1 MQVPESYRSG
11 RVVRQPSGY
20 EAFIPARLPPA
31 NPKIR
36 IDGEMQVLLSTAD
49 RFLGRLDGSIQTLP
63 DPNLFVMM
71 YVRKEAVLSSQIEG
85 TQSSL
90 RDLLEA
96 EAKIHNPTRP
106 DDAAEVINYVAATNH
121 GLDRLEQVAVSVRL
135 LNELHAILLR
145 GVRGSEREVGQFRT
159 SQNWIGPQGC
169 TLRDAAFVPP
179 PPHEMLAALSDL
191 EKFVHSDT
199 GLPLLIHIGVIHAQF
214 ETIHPF
220 LDGNGRLGRLLI
232 TLLLCEKEVLL
243 EPVLYLSHY
252 LREYREDY
260 YTHLQNVR
268 FKGDWESWLKFFL
281 RGVAEVSR
289 EATDLA
295 RNIVELRE
303 SDRDTVNSVFGR
315 TAANAHRVLE
325 ALYSKPMINVAS
337 VKELTSLS
345 YPAANQLVERF
356 VKAGIV
362 QEITGRT
369 RNRVYAYARYI
380 QLFS

>member
-1 MQVPESYRSG
+1 MQSPTSTRAG
-11 RVVRQPSGY
+11 RLVGQPTGY
-20 EAFIPARLPPA
+20 QAFIPAALPPEG
-31 NPKIR
+31 PSVR
-36 IDGEMQVLLSTAD
+36 IDPEMQVLLSDAD

-90 RDLLEA
+90 RDVLEA
-96 EAKIHNPTRP
+96 EAMIRDPARP
-106 DDAAEVINYVAATNH
+106 DDAAEVINYVKATNH
-121 GLDRLEQVAVSVRL
+121 GLERLEALPVSVRL
-135 LNELHAILLR
+135 LKELHAILLQ
-145 GVRGSEREVGQFRT
+145 GVRGSERSVGEFRT

-179 PPHEMLAALSDL
+179 PAHEMLDALSNL
-191 EKFVHSDT
+191 EKFIHSDS
-199 GLPLLIHIGVIHAQF
+199 GLPLLIHIGITHAQF

-232 TLLLCEKEVLL
+232 TLLLCEREVLL

-252 LREYREDY
+252 LRQHREAY
-260 YTHLQNVR
+260 YLHLQNVR
-268 FKGDWESWLKFFL
+268 FKGDWEAWLKFFL
-281 RGVAEVSR
+281 KGVAEVSR
-289 EATDLA
+289 EATELA
-295 RNIVELRE
+295 RDIVELRE
-303 SDRDTVNSVFGR
+303 GNRQVVNEAFGR

-325 ALYSKPMINVAS
+325 SLYSKPVISVTF
-337 VKELTSLS
+337 VKELTRLS

-356 VKAGIV
+356 VRHGV
-362 QEITGRT
+362 LQEITGRT
-369 RNRVYAYARYI
+369 RNRMYAYAKYI